1 MTGVG
6 LNKLLDIQSDVTDVL
21 CSLLEIYK
29 RVKRLS
35 TYDDDVLD
43 FEAYKALK
51 ESRRGLLATHES
63 AVEVFKN
70 LLRAYDAEK
79 ELMDSYK
86 GLLNKEDDDNRRDNS
101 STSRV
106 EG

>member
-6 LNKLLDIQSDVTDVL
+6 LNKLLDISSDVTDVL

-29 RVKRLS
+29 KLRRLS
-35 TYDDDVLD
+35 LYDEEVME
-43 FEAYKALK
+43 FEAHKALQ

-70 LLRAYDAEK
+70 LQKAYDAEK
-79 ELMDSYK
+79 ELMEFEEQLKKQDYD
-86 GLLNKEDDDNRRDNS
+86 E
-101 STSRV
+101 
-106 EG
+106 E

>member
-6 LNKLLDIQSDVTDVL
+6 LNKLLDIQSEVTDVL

-35 TYDDDVLD
+35 MYDDDVLD

-51 ESRRGLLATHES
+51 ESRRGLLATHAS

-79 ELMDSYK
+79 ELM
-86 GLLNKEDDDNRRDNS
+86 EF
-101 STSRV
+101 
-106 EG
+106 EGQLKKQDYDEE

>member
-6 LNKLLDIQSDVTDVL
+6 LNKLLDIQSEVTDVL

-35 TYDDDVLD
+35 MYDDDVLD

-51 ESRRGLLATHES
+51 ESRRGLLAAHES
-63 AVEVFKN
+63 AVDVFKN
-70 LLRAYDAEK
+70 LQKAYDAEK
-79 ELMDSYK
+79 ELM
-86 GLLNKEDDDNRRDNS
+86 EF
-101 STSRV
+101 
-106 EG
+106 EGQLKKQYE